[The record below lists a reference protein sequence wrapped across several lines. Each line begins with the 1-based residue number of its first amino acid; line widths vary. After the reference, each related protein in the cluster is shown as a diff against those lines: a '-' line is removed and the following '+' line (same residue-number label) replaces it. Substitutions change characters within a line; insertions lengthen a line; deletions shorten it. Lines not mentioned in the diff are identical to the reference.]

1 MKAGEKSVFIQVEGV
16 PSRIIMDEDAE
27 LKLITQRKLAQMR
40 RRAQAVTP
48 QKQRKVEKT
57 DREVVLSA
65 LIDRGDEVLET
76 AYAAYPA
83 DTGSVVR
90 EIANLVRSGRLTEKI
105 SGGELYS
112 LFRSLGMRFNLNT
125 TMKVEE
131 KGRLVD
137 ISEKLRGKKEWE
149 QTR

>member
-1 MKAGEKSVFIQVEGV
+1 MNPAKSVFIQAEGA
-16 PSRIIMDEDAE
+16 PSGTVMEEDAE
-27 LKLITQRKLAQMR
+27 LKLITQRKLAEMR
-40 RRAQAVTP
+40 KRAQAVKP
-48 QKQRKVEKT
+48 QKKGKAEKT
-57 DREVVLSA
+57 DQEVVLGA
-65 LIDRGDEVLET
+65 LFDRGDEVLET

-83 DTGSVVR
+83 DTKAVVK
-90 EIANLVRSGRLTEKI
+90 EIASLVRSGRLTEKI

-112 LFRSLGMRFNLNT
+112 LLRSLGMRFSLST

-137 ISEKLRGKKEWE
+137 ISEKLRVKKEGE

>member
-1 MKAGEKSVFIQVEGV
+1 M